1 MSKKPWVI
9 FGVIFLLLLI
19 VAAKK
24 EEVFIF
30 GLFVAFLMAIF
41 RKIKRDTG
49 SWFGTSGPQH
59 HQHNGPQTNI
69 DGTPMMGSVDINGNP
84 YGVTNQHHHG
94 GHWDGH

>member
-1 MSKKPWVI
+1 MSKRPWVI

-30 GLFVAFLMAIF
+30 GLFIAFIMAIL

-49 SWFGTSGPQH
+49 SWFGASGPH
-59 HQHNGPQTNI
+59 LHQDDRPKTNI
-69 DGTPMMGSVDINGNP
+69 DGTPMMGSFDTNGNS
-84 YGVTNQHHHG
+84 YGVTSHHHG
-94 GHWDGH
+94 GHGEGH